1 MYQQMKIL
9 IAKGIPFNQIAYVN
23 FEDERPLEIST
34 DELNLIL
41 EVGLENSASALIEK
55 LRDFFYYY

>member
-9 IAKGIPFNQIAYVN
+9 IAKGVPFNQIAYVI
-23 FEDERPLEIST
+23 FEDERLLEIST

-41 EVGLENSASALIEK
+41 AVGRENSAFALIEK
-55 LRDFFYYY
+55 LRDFFYYC

>member
-23 FEDERPLEIST
+23 FEDERLLEIST

-55 LRDFFYYY
+55 LRDFFYYC

>member
-9 IAKGIPFNQIAYVN
+9 IAKDVPFNQIAYVI
-23 FEDERPLEIST
+23 FEDERLLEIST

-55 LRDFFYYY
+55 LRDFFYYC

>member
-9 IAKGIPFNQIAYVN
+9 IAKGIPFNQIVYLT
-23 FEDERPLEIST
+23 FEDERLLEIST

-41 EVGLENSASALIEK
+41 EVGRENSASALIEK
-55 LRDFFYYY
+55 LRDFFYYF

>member
-9 IAKGIPFNQIAYVN
+9 IAKGVPFNQIAYVN
-23 FEDERPLEIST
+23 FEDEQPLEIST

-55 LRDFFYYY
+55 LRDFFYYC